1 MSKKIILFSLL
12 AIIVVGGSVTIFNLY
27 NRSGQEKNTEISAIL
42 AKVTPEELI
51 KGSDGVIIGTVKDL
65 SVTKAPSNL
74 RAGEQDIVTNVN
86 IAVEKYLS
94 NPKNLSLENITVQV
108 VGGTIGKETMTAEDS
123 PDFEVGQK
131 VLVFLKQGSNGILTV
146 YGWSQGK
153 YTVVNDQISGS
164 EKERDVFK
172 SIFGRE
178 LTITEL
184 EKQIDSSS
192 SSSKNIK

>member
-27 NRSGQEKNTEISAIL
+27 NRLGQEKNTEISTIL

-51 KGSDGVIIGTVKDL
+51 NGSDGVIIGTVKDL
-65 SVTKAPSNL
+65 RATKAPSNL
-74 RAGEQDIVTNVN
+74 LAGEQDIVTNVN

-108 VGGTIGKETMTAEDS
+108 AGGTIGKETMTAEES

-131 VLVFLKQGSNGILTV
+131 VLVFLKQGSNSVLTV

-153 YTVVNDQISGS
+153 YVVVDDQIGGS

-184 EKQIDSSS
+184 EQKIDSLSS
-192 SSSKNIK
+192 STKNIK